1 MLRLPRSSCNTEP
14 PGGHPRRAQR
24 GYRPAVLNLPRAMV
38 GAMVGAVVVTLVL
51 AAAPWRAARAA
62 EPQADCTDALVA
74 SLPRIE
80 RPATSDSNNTLVL
93 LLTGDGGFAPA
104 DEKVAKGLLERGAA
118 VLGINMRT
126 YLGHKRTPDEVAHD
140 IGCAARAYLDRWHR
154 TRLMVLGYSRGAD
167 LAPFIVSRWP
177 ADLRDRINMVG
188 LVSLSANANFQ
199 FHLIDL
205 IRDVKRP
212 DDVPIAPELEKLRG
226 MRVVCIYG
234 TEEDDSGCLQ
244 ADTSVV
250 TRYARPGGHRL
261 TGGFDA
267 VADILGA
274 GLHPPG

>member
-1 MLRLPRSSCNTEP
+1 MSRSFRPRSGGPVRNT
-14 PGGHPRRAQR
+14 PRRDLQSSAR
-24 GYRPAVLNLPRAMV
+24 FARRHRL
-38 GAMVGAVVVTLVL
+38 GAVALAGVVALGL
-51 AAAPWRAARAA
+51 ASGTPSRAAGRTA
-62 EPQADCTDALVA
+62 EADDCTAGLVA

-80 RPATSDSNNTLVL
+80 RPAASDTNNTLVI

-104 DEKVAKGLLERGAA
+104 DDKVAKGLRERGAA

-226 MRVVCIYG
+226 MHVVCIYG